1 GPCVKAGVDAFNR
14 EELTGDDQAG
24 TIIGSSAR
32 AASIASAGCS

>member
-1 GPCVKAGVDAFNR
+1 LQTGAGVDAFNR

-24 TIIGSSAR
+24 TIGSSAR